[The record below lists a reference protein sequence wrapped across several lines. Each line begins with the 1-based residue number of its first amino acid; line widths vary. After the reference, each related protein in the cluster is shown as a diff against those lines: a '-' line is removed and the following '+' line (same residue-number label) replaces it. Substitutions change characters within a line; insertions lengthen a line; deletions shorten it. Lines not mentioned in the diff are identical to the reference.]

1 MKTQNE
7 IKRREFMAWIAN
19 HPELADVAKHL
30 VSDFLNTHKASSAR
44 IAIIKDDAQVEVVSE
59 FGFKAKERLIGV
71 SYDYQS
77 WQDKYGNYVSTSTE
91 ITLWVEKEF
100 QYLVPLK
107 ANNVNIGYAQLTFK
121 NEPAQKDELEDLIHD
136 ISACLS
142 LYLNYQK
149 RLHAYSQELAQLSL
163 SIKNKHQDAGKKV
176 RSLSPRQRMVLQL
189 LSANLT
195 NGQIAI
201 ELGFSPA
208 TIHADTSE
216 IYRVLGV
223 ENRKGAIA
231 LCAHLEMI
239 K

>member
-1 MKTQNE
+1 M
-7 IKRREFMAWIAN
+7 
-19 HPELADVAKHL
+19 V
-30 VSDFLNTHKASSAR
+30 
-44 IAIIKDDAQVEVVSE
+44 KDNAQVEVVSE
-59 FGFKAKERLIGV
+59 FGFKAKESLIGV
-71 SYDYQS
+71 SYDFQS
-77 WQDKYGNYVSTSTE
+77 WQDKHGNYVSTSTE
-91 ITLWVEKEF
+91 VTLWVEKEF
-100 QYLVPLK
+100 QYLIPLK
-107 ANNVNIGYAQLTFK
+107 ANNVNIGYAQITFK

-149 RLHAYSQELAQLSL
+149 RLNAFSEELAQLTS
-163 SIKNKHQDAGKKV
+163 SVKNNYKDAGKKV
-176 RSLSPRQRMVLQL
+176 RSLSARHRMVLQL

-201 ELGFSPA
+201 QLGFSPA